1 MKKAI
6 LITLISFIATVSF
19 GQIDDNLM
27 KADWKPQ
34 QEKVL
39 YGHTILR
46 VEGKNDIGGMTNI
59 GYETL
64 AQLIAKVEKN
74 AEKQMWTEE
83 KKKEQIELYNRAAKG
98 GLIYLYLTRLTIDAA
113 NTEMFTIIVK
123 DSTETEIF
131 RKELKS
137 SVPRVPSSGSDYW
150 SNSTPISIRESIQN
164 KIYVYVIDRL
174 GGDNSKFKF
183 EIKL

>member
-1 MKKAI
+1 MMLI
-6 LITLISFIATVSF
+6 LTFYISAVSF

-27 KADWKPQ
+27 EANWKPEK
-34 QEKVL
+34 EKVI
-39 YGHTILR
+39 YGNTILR
-46 VEGKNDIGGMTNI
+46 FDGKNDIGGITNI
-59 GYETL
+59 GYETF
-64 AQLIAKVEKN
+64 AQVKARIEKD
-74 AEKQMWTEE
+74 AEKEMWTEE
-83 KKKEQIELYNRAAKG
+83 KKNLKIESFSKFARG
-98 GLIYLYLTRLTIDAA
+98 GLIHLYLTRLTIDAA

-137 SVPRVPSSGSDYW
+137 DIPNVPSSGSSYW
-150 SNSTPISIRESIQN
+150 WNYASIPIATNIQE

-174 GGDNSKFKF
+174 GDDNSKFKF